1 MVDISNSTS
10 TSQVQATQ
18 PASLTSIVPPK
29 WSTPQPVSQVTQPVA
44 KEVKQTMAED
54 PLKMFD
60 WSNCKTHIVK
70 AGETLYDI
78 AQANHVALQQLR
90 YFNHV
95 NKATLAIRTGQT
107 IYIPNG
113 PVPVPAGK

>member
-1 MVDISNSTS
+1 MADTISNSTSTS

-18 PASLTSIVPPK
+18 PAPIVTPK
-29 WSTPQPVSQVTQPVA
+29 PVPQPTQPIK

-54 PLKMFD
+54 PMKMFD
-60 WSNCKTHIVK
+60 WSNCKTHVVK
-70 AGETLYDI
+70 EGESLYDI
-78 AQANHVALQQLR
+78 AQENHVALQQLR